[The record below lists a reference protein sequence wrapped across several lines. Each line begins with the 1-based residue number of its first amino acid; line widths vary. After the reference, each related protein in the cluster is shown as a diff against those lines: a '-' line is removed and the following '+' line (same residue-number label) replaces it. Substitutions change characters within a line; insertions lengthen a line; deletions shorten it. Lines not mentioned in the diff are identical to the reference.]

1 LYTPRQPG
9 RLSAALLIACVSVHL
24 GNAVAQAPATPAPTV
39 KSPLLTLED
48 LYSDF
53 TVIDADISPSGKFI
67 AATVRRNADDAI
79 VVLDMATGE
88 KKVVTRI
95 NKDAFGKQI
104 DVRLGTLW
112 WKTEERLLVQ
122 VQSRPNDD
130 LRFDQLARGSM
141 LKIGNRLYGVNRDG
155 KNLIPMFGD
164 QYEEEL
170 VGAFDTSDIASMLRN
185 DPRHIL
191 IRVGGWEGRS
201 LFKVDVETGRGKIV
215 EKQREYV
222 IDWWLNAEGAAIGRV
237 EYSLGTIR

>member
-1 LYTPRQPG
+1 LNTPRSPG
-9 RLSAALLIACVSVHL
+9 RFSAALLIVHVSLHC
-24 GNAVAQAPATPAPTV
+24 GTVAAQQPPAPPPAAKV
-39 KSPLLTLED
+39 PLALED

-53 TVIDADISPSGKFI
+53 TVIDADISPSGKSI
-67 AATVRRNADDAI
+67 AATVRRNADDAV
-79 VVLDMATGE
+79 VVLDMGTGE

-104 DVRLGTLW
+104 DVRLGNIW
-112 WKTEERLLVQ
+112 WKTEDRLLVQ

-141 LKIGNRLYGVNRDG
+141 LKVGNRLYGVNRDG

-185 DPRHIL
+185 DPKHIL

-215 EKQREYV
+215 EKQRESV
-222 IDWWLNAEGAAIGRV
+222 IDWWLNADGAAIGRV
-237 EYSLGTIR
+237 EY